1 MSLEEVIQDPILLA
15 FNTTLSVP
23 LCLQYLKTH
32 ITSQLLCHYTGPNTG
47 KYGPEKTPY
56 LDTFHTVLNV
66 IKATMVT
73 RFGFRIGSS
82 YIYLFKVGQL
92 KGFRLV
98 STLPSFGS

>member
-1 MSLEEVIQDPILLA
+1 MTLEEVIQDPILLA

-32 ITSQLLCHYTGPNTG
+32 ITSQLLCHYTGPNAG

-66 IKATMVT
+66 IKATVVT
-73 RFGFRIGSS
+73 RFGFMIC
-82 YIYLFKVGQL
+82 YNCIYCLFNK
-92 KGFRLV
+92 
-98 STLPSFGS
+98 PISFA